1 MGVWMGILVG
11 IKIGVVKGVYLPY
24 GGLIAGGV
32 VSAIETVIVVALAAE
47 KNNESGRL
55 LIQI

>member
-1 MGVWMGILVG
+1 MGILVG

-55 LIQI
+55 LMQI